1 MDPLSIC
8 ASVLAILAAGGK
20 VSNGLRRLV
29 SLKDAPST
37 LLSLENDVTTVRDAV
52 LDIDNLLLQ
61 LPEELKSNL
70 PSSLTNALNQA
81 RTTILEVEQSVAY
94 DLTVI
99 TGDGQQHRIDKS
111 RWLQGNKRIRSLVQN
126 LRSDRVVLN
135 GALANLTV

>member
-37 LLSLENDVTTVRDAV
+37 LLSLESDVTTVRDAV
-52 LDIDNLLLQ
+52 LNIENLLLQ
-61 LPEELKSNL
+61 LPEEMKSNL
-70 PSSLTNALNQA
+70 PGSLTNALNQA
-81 RTTILEVEQSVAY
+81 KGTILEVDQSVAY

-111 RWLQGNKRIRSLVQN
+111 RWLQNDQRIRTLVQK
-126 LRSDRVVLN
+126 LQSDRIMLN
-135 GALANLTV
+135 GALANLTM